1 MSTTPTPESIC
12 LEADRLVATDRQEAY
27 GHPFEDFSR
36 TARLWE
42 PILGLTSGS
51 ITPEQVALCMIQ
63 LKVSRLCH
71 AYKRDSAVDI
81 AGYAKTLD
89 LVAQARA
96 DENALAKPVYRAP

>member
-1 MSTTPTPESIC
+1 MTPETIC
-12 LEADRLVATDRQEAY
+12 QEADRLVATDRQDAY
-27 GHPFEDFSR
+27 GHPAQDFAR

-42 PILGLTSGS
+42 PVLGLPPGS

-89 LVAQARA
+89 MVAQARA
-96 DENALAKPVYRAP
+96 ASE